1 MARGK
6 GNVLAFVN
14 LWLVQNPELDRIHLE
29 LVGHF
34 VHGRLRCE
42 KSGHRAWPAHVG
54 RCADVAPGPSEMHP
68 QVWRAVMKRRRF
80 TAILLVNLED
90 RAVTDVIVFEREKL
104 AFRRRAEPHPLLG
117 AGAMTSRL
125 KRHLATED
133 ELDRLA

>member
-1 MARGK
+1 MFSLSSIFGSFRIRNWTGSILSWSAISFMADS
-6 GNVLAFVN
+6 VA
-14 LWLVQNPELDRIHLE
+14 
-29 LVGHF
+29 
-34 VHGRLRCE
+34 
-42 KSGHRAWPAHVG
+42 KSPGTAHVG

-80 TAILLVNLED
+80 TAILLVILED
-90 RAVTDVIVFEREKL
+90 RAVTDVIVFEREEL

-125 KRHLATED
+125 KGHLATED